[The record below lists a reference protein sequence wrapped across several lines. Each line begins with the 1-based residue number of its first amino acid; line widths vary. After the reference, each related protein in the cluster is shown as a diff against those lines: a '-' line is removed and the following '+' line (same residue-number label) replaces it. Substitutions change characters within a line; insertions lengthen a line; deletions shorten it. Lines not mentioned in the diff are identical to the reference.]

1 MRLTD
6 RMGHRTVLSQW
17 LDDVGQ
23 CLVRLQWRY
32 IDEITSSR
40 GSSQVVT
47 KYQGWR
53 AFYLIHASIYTLTS
67 MHGPQHEDIGSTTV
81 LGCSPTLQTHLSHPF
96 ISPIPNTV
104 PTLPFRVILS

>member
-6 RMGHRTVLSQW
+6 GMGHRTVLSQW

-23 CLVRLQWRY
+23 CLVHLQWRY
-32 IDEITSSR
+32 IEDITSSR

-53 AFYLIHASIYTLTS
+53 AFYLIHASIYTVTS
-67 MHGPQHEDIGSTTV
+67 VHGPQHEYIGSTTV
-81 LGCSPTLQTHLSHPF
+81 LGSPPTLQTRPNHPY
-96 ISPIPNTV
+96 IGLILNTG
-104 PTLPFRVILS
+104 PTLPSRVILS